1 MPRPFQGDRRR
12 EPADTATRNPDLQ
25 HAKHSNTFKNEH
37 DVKELN
43 EPKCRSFLFWPQAIS
58 MARNSRADRGVA
70 ACRGRAAG
78 RWYFPSVISKTF
90 FSGGGLGLK
99 LTTYESLF
107 RKWNEWPQETA
118 MTVQPQLGDVNLWT

>member
-1 MPRPFQGDRRR
+1 
-12 EPADTATRNPDLQ
+12 
-25 HAKHSNTFKNEH
+25 
-37 DVKELN
+37 LN
-43 EPKCRSFLFWPQAIS
+43 KAECPGFLFWPQAIF

-70 ACRGRAAG
+70 ACRGRATG
-78 RWYFPSVISKTF
+78 RRYFPLVVSKTF

-107 RKWNEWPQETA
+107 RKWNEQLQETT